1 MQNSIWIYDL
11 MRTNNNNKKEK
22 NSKQTNR
29 KLKYCIKL
37 YVKFPKKEKKTSL
50 KI

>member
-22 NSKQTNR
+22 TANKQIEN
-29 KLKYCIKL
+29 
-37 YVKFPKKEKKTSL
+37 
-50 KI
+50 